1 MTTIAA
7 NLECMAADTR
17 VTEDGCAPFPATKIF
32 RVGQSLFGSAG
43 HGDMCLV
50 MIEWLKT
57 SRNRMALYKQWGDYD
72 RDQIALLELN
82 PKGLFRWTGWGIP
95 EQVIGVKHYAIGSGQ
110 VAALKGMDKGES
122 PEEAVRGAVNY
133 DIYTGN
139 PIQVEYLLP
148 PELTRRKRKR

>member
-17 VTEDGCAPFPATKIF
+17 VTEDGGAPYPATKIF
-32 RVGQSLFGSAG
+32 RVGESLFGTAG

-57 SRNRMALYKQWGDYD
+57 NRNRSVLYKLWGDYE
-72 RDQIALLELN
+72 RDEIALLELN
-82 PKGLFRWTGWGIP
+82 PRGLFRWTGWGVA
-95 EQVIGVKHYAIGSGQ
+95 EKVLAKHHAIGSGQ
-110 VAALKGMDKGES
+110 QAALKGMALGES
-122 PEEAVRGAVNY
+122 PEDAVKGAVDY
-133 DIYTGN
+133 DIYTGC

-148 PELTRRKRKR
+148 PELKTRRKRKR